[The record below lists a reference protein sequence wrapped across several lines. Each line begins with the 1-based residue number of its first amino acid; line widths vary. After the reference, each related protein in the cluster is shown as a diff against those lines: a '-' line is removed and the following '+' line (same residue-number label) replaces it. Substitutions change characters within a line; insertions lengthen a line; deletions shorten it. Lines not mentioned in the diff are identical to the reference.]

1 MADTWKSI
9 FKGTIENRPVE
20 IEIYDDGGYR
30 VHATQGADDPGTVQ
44 SDGSQTVI
52 ISPTEQGRSVSIEG
66 ETADEILPQLLAEG
80 FSESAA
86 NEVIEKLA
94 HNQAAKIDAAR

>member
-30 VHATQGADDPGTVQ
+30 VQTTQGADDPGTVQ
-44 SDGSQTVI
+44 SDGSSTI
-52 ISPTEQGRSVSIEG
+52 IIPPTEQGRPISIEG
-66 ETADEILPQLLAEG
+66 ETPDKIRKELLAEG
-80 FSESAA
+80 FSEAA
-86 NEVIEKLA
+86 TNEIVGKLPA
-94 HNQAAKIDAAR
+94 